1 MEQLVIEQ
9 RLAAP
14 KVASA
19 SLWRTLWPDN
29 ERGRHCVSDV
39 RRTDPSDVHNAHKR
53 HPTPGASTFI
63 IINYVIY
70 GANIYESHALLIP
83 QGVAVS
89 KDGLSTSTLA
99 DLQCCLQRRANDTFP
114 VRLWGA
120 AAALESPCMF
130 IESQTPEWLV
140 LKHAWWHH

>member
-9 RLAAP
+9 RVAPPKAAP
-14 KVASA
+14 A
-19 SLWRTLWPDN
+19 SLWRALSP
-29 ERGRHCVSDV
+29 GI
-39 RRTDPSDVHNAHKR
+39 HNTKR
-53 HPTPGASTFI
+53 DLNTPPASTFI
-63 IINYVIY
+63 IINNVVY
-70 GANIYESHALLIP
+70 GANILEPHAQLIP
-83 QGVAVS
+83 QGVAIS

-120 AAALESPCMF
+120 SVLESPCMF